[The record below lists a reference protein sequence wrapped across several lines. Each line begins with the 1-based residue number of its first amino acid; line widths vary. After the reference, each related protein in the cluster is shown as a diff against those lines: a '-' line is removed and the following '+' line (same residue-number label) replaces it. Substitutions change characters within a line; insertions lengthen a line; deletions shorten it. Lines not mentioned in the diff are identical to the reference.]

1 MEDIR
6 ASRPCGATRRRRS
19 RLAAVAAVGLALMA
33 TGMISACGGGDAGS
47 GNDKTLVVATWKG
60 YGADLPWAVNEFQ
73 KRTGAKVVFQYF
85 NSEQQLLQLLQ
96 TGGVGKVDVALPN
109 LQFAQPA
116 FERGLL
122 EPIDTSR
129 LRNYAQIY
137 PKLRDQ
143 AALRKGSDVYAVPWV
158 WGYNDLYYDA
168 KAVGR
173 PIDSWSALWDPRFH
187 GKVGWVDD
195 ATASV
200 LIAAM
205 YLGEDPY
212 NPDLDK
218 VRDALVELKR
228 NVRVMYA
235 AGDGLSKAVLSRS
248 VSLGQGFASS
258 TGSLIAEG
266 QSITSV
272 APKEGAVGWQDNWA
286 IVKDAPHSDL
296 AYKWLDFMT
305 SAEFLEH
312 WAEDVDAGSPAPAN
326 EEAVKGL
333 KKRTVVRT
341 QSYPDRLD
349 DLVMQKPMP
358 QDQLSSWL
366 SLWDEVKAS

>member
-1 MEDIR
+1 MGDTNAGR
-6 ASRPCGATRRRRS
+6 RPRRFSKLATLGAIS
-19 RLAAVAAVGLALMA
+19 LALMA
-33 TGMISACGGGDAGS
+33 TGLLSACGGGGDPG
-47 GNDKTLVVATWKG
+47 GGDDKTLVVATWKG
-60 YGADLPWAVNEFQ
+60 YGADLPWAVNEFE

-96 TGGVGKVDVALPN
+96 TGGVGKIDVALPN

-122 EPIDTSR
+122 QPIDTSR
-129 LRNYAQIY
+129 LKSYGQLY
-137 PKLRDQ
+137 PKLREHV
-143 AALRKGSDVYAVPWV
+143 ALRKGADVYAVPWV
-158 WGYNDLYYDA
+158 WGYNDLFYDE
-168 KAVGR
+168 KAVGQR
-173 PIDSWSALWDPRFH
+173 IDSWSALWDPRFR

-218 VRDALVELKR
+218 VRQALVDLKR

-235 AGDGLSKAVLSRS
+235 AGDGLSKAVLNRS
-248 VSLGQGFASS
+248 ITLGQGFASS

-266 QSITSV
+266 EASLTSV
-272 APKEGAVGWQDNWA
+272 APKEGAVGWQDNWS

-296 AYKWLDFMT
+296 AYQWLDFMT
-305 SAEFLEH
+305 STEFLAH
-312 WAEDVDAGSPAPAN
+312 WAEDVAAGSPAPAN
-326 EEAVKGL
+326 QEAVKQL
-333 KKRTVVRT
+333 KKETVVRT
-341 QSYPDRLD
+341 QAYPDRLD
-349 DLVMQKPMP
+349 ELVMQKPMP
-358 QDQLSSWL
+358 QDQLTSWL
-366 SLWDEVKAS
+366 NLWDEVKAS